1 MDRRMVI
8 ATALAAGFGACADAS
23 ADTAPDGTALT
34 TAAER
39 LRQTMIDVDP
49 AVLNELFA
57 DKLTYGHSDG
67 RVQTKGEVVA
77 SLVEKTS
84 VFHTIEIS
92 GQTASLS
99 GDVGIIRNRFV
110 ADAVSNG
117 KPSKPDLAVLQLWQW
132 QDGRWR
138 LLARQALAYVSKP

>member
-1 MDRRMVI
+1 MDRRLVI
-8 ATALAAGFGACADAS
+8 ATAFAVGLGACGGVAADPV
-23 ADTAPDGTALT
+23 PDEAALL
-34 TAAER
+34 AVAER
-39 LRQTMIDVDP
+39 LRKTMIDVDP
-49 AVLNELFA
+49 AILNELFA

-67 RVQTKGEVVA
+67 RVQTKDEVVA
-77 SLVEKTS
+77 SLVEKRS

-92 GQTASLS
+92 QQTLSLS
-99 GDVGIIRNRFV
+99 GNVGIVRNRFV

-138 LLARQALAYVSKP
+138 LLARQALTYAGHI